1 MASTPTRAPEIP
13 HPTRSFLLP
22 YPWPS
27 PHLRFPSP
35 FWHHLGALSHARG
48 AQAAGGACVP
58 GKSTR
63 LRKFLRLGT
72 GCPEGDKTKSP
83 AECAVPEC
91 VRACVRACERRVR
104 AQERRNKGPTRVSGF
119 PGGDRLPDSQQLW
132 RPARIVPF
140 FLLGVSLVGDY
151 RDVTAVI
158 ISSSLKARMVR
169 VVGWGRGIY

>member
-1 MASTPTRAPEIP
+1 M
-13 HPTRSFLLP
+13 
-22 YPWPS
+22 
-27 PHLRFPSP
+27 
-35 FWHHLGALSHARG
+35 
-48 AQAAGGACVP
+48 
-58 GKSTR
+58 
-63 LRKFLRLGT
+63 
-72 GCPEGDKTKSP
+72 
-83 AECAVPEC
+83 
-91 VRACVRACERRVR
+91 R